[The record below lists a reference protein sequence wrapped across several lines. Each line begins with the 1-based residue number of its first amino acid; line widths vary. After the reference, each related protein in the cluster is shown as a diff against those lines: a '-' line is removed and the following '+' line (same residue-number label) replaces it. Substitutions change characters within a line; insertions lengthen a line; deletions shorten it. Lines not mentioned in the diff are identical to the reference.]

1 LKESII
7 LYLISGE
14 TAPNFVI
21 RNAFEAHFVP
31 CYDFDWVHI
40 ASQIGLEE
48 MHRRFIE
55 TLKTLRPHY
64 CFMQVQDPSK
74 MDPHVVREMAKY
86 TKIIHWTGDVRS
98 SAAWYNWMADIGREV
113 YLTLFT
119 NETDVEKMRAQGVR
133 ANYLQVGFDDVY
145 YRRRTCIKGWP
156 DIVFVATDYDMFELS
171 SYRKHVVLTMYEAFP
186 HQFRVFGNGWH
197 KWGIRTESISHA
209 LEAECYN
216 SCKIALSISN
226 YQHRRYH
233 SDRLLRIMG
242 CGCFALS
249 HAYPGL
255 EKDYTPGFDIE
266 KFSRIDELIERCNY
280 YLINENERKK
290 IGSNALETAHTKCTW
305 NIRCIELKQL
315 LAQFESPTAKMTVA
329 AEQ

>member
-1 LKESII
+1 MKESII

-21 RNAFEAHFVP
+21 RNAFEAHFAP

-40 ASQIGLEE
+40 ASQVGLEE

-55 TLKTLRPHY
+55 KLKALRPHY

-74 MDPHVVREMAKY
+74 MDPYVVSEMAKY

-113 YLTLFT
+113 YVTLFT
-119 NETDVEKMRAQGVR
+119 NESDVEKMSALGVN
-133 ANYLQVGFDDVY
+133 ANYLQVGFDDIY

-156 DIVFVATDYDMFELS
+156 DIVFVANNHDMFELS
-171 SYRKHVVLTMYEAFP
+171 SYRKHAVLTMYDAFP

-197 KWGIRTESISHA
+197 RWGIRTESIDHA

-255 EKDYTPGFDIE
+255 EQDYTPGFDIE
-266 KFSRIDELIERCNY
+266 KFTGIDELIERCNY
-280 YLINENERKK
+280 YLTNDNQRKQ
-290 IGSNALETAHTKCTW
+290 IGNNALLTAHTKCTW
-305 NIRCIELKQL
+305 NNRCIELKQL
-315 LAQFESPTAKMTVA
+315 LGQVESRAAKINVA